1 MIDLNELKELKEMTG
16 TCKHC
21 GQTKI
26 VRAASQEEADR
37 IAAMECNC
45 PGGDMER
52 RKKQV
57 KEQLD
62 ELIGYLAPDN
72 GWEPAKEETFDAI
85 REIAE
90 QIAEEKI
97 TSCAMR
103 IDDTNLK
110 LSRNKGKITIERS
123 KTIKQGGSIEK

>member
-1 MIDLNELKELKEMTG
+1 MTELKEMTG

-26 VRAASQEEADR
+26 VQAASQDEADHK
-37 IAAMECNC
+37 AAIDCTC
-45 PGGDMER
+45 PGGDAER

-85 REIAE
+85 REIAD

-103 IDDTNLK
+103 LDDTNLK
-110 LSRNKGKITIERS
+110 ISRNKGKITIERS

>member
-16 TCKHC
+16 TCAHC

-26 VRAASQEEADR
+26 VQAATQDEADHK
-37 IAAMECNC
+37 AAIDCTC
-45 PGGDMER
+45 PGGDVER

-85 REIAE
+85 REIAD

-97 TSCAMR
+97 TSCAIR

-110 LSRNKGKITIERS
+110 ISRNKGKITIERS

>member
-1 MIDLNELKELKEMTG
+1 MMSELKEMTG
-16 TCKHC
+16 TCVYC

-26 VRAASQEEADR
+26 IKAVSQEDADR
-37 IAAMECNC
+37 TASIDCNC
-45 PGGDMER
+45 PGGEMER

-62 ELIGYLAPDN
+62 ELIGHLAPDN
-72 GWEPAKEETFDAI
+72 GWEPAKEKAFEAI
-85 REIAE
+85 KEIAD
-90 QIAEEKI
+90 QVAEENV

-110 LSRNKGKITIERS
+110 ISRNKGKITIERS
-123 KTIKQGGSIEK
+123 KTIRQGGSIEK

>member
-1 MIDLNELKELKEMTG
+1 MVNLKEMTG
-16 TCKHC
+16 TCVHC

-26 VRAASQEEADR
+26 VKAMSQEEADHT
-37 IAAMECNC
+37 AAVECNC

-62 ELIGYLAPDN
+62 ELIGYLASDN
-72 GWEPAKEETFDAI
+72 GWEPAKEETFNAV
-85 REIAE
+85 REIAD

-103 IDDTNLK
+103 LDDTNLK
-110 LSRNKGKITIERS
+110 ISRNKGKITIERS